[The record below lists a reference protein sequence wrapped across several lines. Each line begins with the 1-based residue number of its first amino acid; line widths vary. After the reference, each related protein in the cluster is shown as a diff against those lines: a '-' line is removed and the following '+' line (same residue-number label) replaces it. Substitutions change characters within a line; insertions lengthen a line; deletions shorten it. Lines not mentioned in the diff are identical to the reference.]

1 MNDVEKRKN
10 EPLMVKIG
18 NMVRNAELL
27 TIYIIQI
34 ELCLGLI
41 QLVQITM
48 LAVQM

>member
-1 MNDVEKRKN
+1 MNNVEKRKN
-10 EPLMVKIG
+10 EPLMEEIG
-18 NMVRNAELL
+18 NMIRKAELL